1 MRETHTVFRAGAA
14 PARPGTQGT
23 RAGYPELDRFR
34 LVAALLVVAIHT
46 SPLLSLGE
54 TADFL
59 LTRVAAR
66 VAVPFFLMTS
76 GFFLLPGL
84 PAHGGFTNRQR
95 QALGRFFRRT
105 ALLWGA
111 ALLLYLPLNLYGGK
125 LSANA
130 PGEPLRY
137 FLLEGGFYH
146 LWYLPAALLGMALC
160 LALLRLGRTAAL
172 GAAGALYLVGV
183 FGDSWWGVAAK
194 LPPLRSFYDG
204 LLGFFGETRNGLFFA
219 PLFLLLGGWL
229 AGRRWPGRRAA
240 AAGLALALGCMTA
253 EALALHQLGLQR
265 RDTMYLLLPP
275 VMVFLFSLLARRRG
289 AGRPGLRRLST
300 LVYLLHPLVIV
311 AVRGL
316 ARPLGLWWLLVDCS
330 PVHYLAVAVGSLLL
344 AAALLFVRD
353 KLPPPPGGEKRDR
366 PGFCKGEELPPHV
379 APGPPVQEARR
390 LWAEIDLSA
399 VRENAAALQALLPE
413 GCRLMAVVKADAY
426 GHGDLEI
433 CRALAPAGVDA
444 FAVATADEAVRLRR
458 QGVEGELLV
467 LGATP
472 ACRAGELAALD
483 IAQTAADAAHA
494 RALSA
499 AAAEAG
505 TTLRVHLAVDT
516 GMHRLGVDAADPAA
530 VEELLRLPHLRA
542 AGIYTHLCVPESEEP
557 EDLAFTKRQIA
568 RFYRLL
574 EALRRDGLA
583 PPPAHL
589 LSSEG
594 ILRWQGL
601 PCAFARAGLALYGVP
616 SAPGER
622 MPAGVALRPALALRT
637 RVALVRQIA
646 PGESAGYGRAF
657 TAARPTRLAVLP
669 AGYADGVP
677 RSLSCGRGQVLIG
690 GRPAPVAG
698 RICMDQMTV
707 DVTDL
712 PPVAPGDIATL
723 IGADGGGQL
732 AAQEVAAAAGTI
744 PNELLSRL
752 GSRVERVYLS

>member
-1 MRETHTVFRAGAA
+1 MSKKNAIFRAGDA
-14 PARPGTQGT
+14 PA
-23 RAGYPELDRFR
+23 RAGYPGLDRFR
-34 LVAALLVVAIHT
+34 LAAALLVAAIHT
-46 SPLLSLGE
+46 SPLLSLDG

-84 PAHGGFTNRQR
+84 PARGGFTSRQR

-105 ALLWGA
+105 ALLWGT
-111 ALLLYLPLNLYGGK
+111 ALALYLPLNLYGGK
-125 LSANA
+125 FANA
-130 PGEPLRY
+130 AADPGAAARY
-137 FLLEGGFYH
+137 LLLEGGFYH

-160 LALLRLGRTAAL
+160 LGLLRLGRAPAL
-172 GAAGALYLVGV
+172 GAAAALYLIGV
-183 FGDSWWGVAAK
+183 FGDSWWGAAVQ
-194 LPPLRSFYDG
+194 LPPLRAFYDG

-229 AGRRWPGRRAA
+229 AGRRLPPRRVA
-240 AAGLALALGCMTA
+240 AAGLALSLGGMTA
-253 EALALHQLGLQR
+253 EALALRQLELQR
-265 RDTMYLLLPP
+265 RDTMYLLLPA
-275 VMVFLFSLLARRRG
+275 VMFFLFSLLARRRG
-289 AGRPGLRRLST
+289 AGRPGFRRLSM

-330 PVHYLAVAVGSLLL
+330 PVHYLTVVCGSLLL
-344 AAALLFVRD
+344 AAALLLLWD
-353 KLPPPPGGEKRDR
+353 KLFPRGGGGRARPVPPGNEA
-366 PGFCKGEELPPHV
+366 LPASPAR
-379 APGPPVQEARR
+379 APGPRQARR
-390 LWAEIDLSA
+390 LWAEISLSA
-399 VRENAAALQALLPE
+399 VQENAAALQALLPQ

-426 GHGDLEI
+426 GHGDLEV

-444 FAVATADEAVRLRR
+444 FAVATADEAVRLRL
-458 QGVEGELLV
+458 QGIPGELLV
-467 LGATP
+467 LGVTP

-483 IAQTAADAAHA
+483 IAQTAADPDHA

-499 AAAEAG
+499 AAAAAG
-505 TTLRVHLAVDT
+505 TVLRVHLAVDT
-516 GMHRLGVDAADPAA
+516 GMHRLGTAADDPSA
-530 VEELLRLPHLRA
+530 VEELLRLPHLQA

-557 EDLAFTKRQIA
+557 EDLAFTKGQIA

-574 EALRRDGLA
+574 EALQRDGLA

-616 SAPGER
+616 SAPGEQL
-622 MPAGVALRPALALRT
+622 PAGVTLRPALALRT
-637 RVALVRQIA
+637 RVALVRTIA

-669 AGYADGVP
+669 AGYTDGVP

-690 GRPAPVAG
+690 GRAAPVAG

-712 PPVAPGDIATL
+712 PPVSPGDTVTL
-723 IGADGGGQL
+723 IGADGDACL
-732 AAQEVAAAAGTI
+732 PAQEVAAAAGTI

-752 GSRVERVYLS
+752 GARVERVYLP